1 MFAVVTRKYRFRT
14 TRKRLRSALTY
25 EEAESIV
32 SRVAAKGEKRAVV
45 PPHGYEFPE
54 LIDAAADI
62 HRAAADCGAPDA

>member
-1 MFAVVTRKYRFRT
+1 M
-14 TRKRLRSALTY
+14 
-25 EEAESIV
+25 

-54 LIDAAADI
+54 LIDTAADI